1 MLVWPLLSKTKIP
14 LSCSTRVRK
23 KMKPYTN
30 SSHLELISCLVLS
43 AEIIV
48 CVNAFFDDLRNGT
61 SVMLPLEAM

>member
-1 MLVWPLLSKTKIP
+1 MATAIEDQDTAVLFHTSKE
-14 LSCSTRVRK
+14 

-61 SVMLPLEAM
+61 SVTLPLEAM